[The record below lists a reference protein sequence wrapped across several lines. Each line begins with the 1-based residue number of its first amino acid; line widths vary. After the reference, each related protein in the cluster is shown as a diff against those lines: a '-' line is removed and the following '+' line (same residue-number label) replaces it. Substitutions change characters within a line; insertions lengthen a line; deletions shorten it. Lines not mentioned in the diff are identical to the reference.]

1 MSSSTPEPNVRNP
14 SMNSPS
20 KLFLTLASIVFL
32 VISLARTMIA
42 TETALPELQM
52 LLPGFQAR
60 ELPID
65 LPNVNNLRYRRD
77 GQLYALGYN
86 GDVWLLS
93 DSNSDGSEDTVHK
106 FFDNQSRLRGPIG
119 MAVIPDSHFLLA
131 PTVKDGKTVGQGIIV
146 ASKGK
151 VSAILDLDG
160 DDIAEEERVIASG
173 WVEIP
178 QNVDAIGVAISP
190 VDNSI
195 YFGIGVKDYN
205 NAYQVDE
212 DGTAQYDPTTQ
223 RGTIQRIAP
232 DLSSRE
238 TVCSGVRFTIGLA
251 FDMHNELF
259 ATDQEGA
266 TWLANG
272 NPFDE
277 LLHIQTNKRYGFPPR
292 HPKHLPHVFDEPS
305 LFDYRPQHQSTCGM
319 AFNLPLK
326 Q

>member
-1 MSSSTPEPNVRNP
+1 MRSPFQLVLAPLPIVVLVLLLVRTTIAEET
-14 SMNSPS
+14 
-20 KLFLTLASIVFL
+20 TL
-32 VISLARTMIA
+32 
-42 TETALPELQM
+42 PKLQM

-60 ELPID
+60 ELPVD
-65 LPNVNNLRYRRD
+65 LPNINNLRYRRD

-93 DSNSDGSEDTVHK
+93 DSNSDGSEEKVHK

-119 MAVIPDSHFLLA
+119 MAVIPDNHFLLA
-131 PTVKDGKTVGQGIIV
+131 PTVKDGKTVGQGIVV

-160 DDIAEEERVIASG
+160 DNIAEEERVIASG

-212 DGTAQYDPTTQ
+212 DGIAHYDSTTQ

-232 DLSSRE
+232 DLASRE
-238 TVCSGVRFTIGLA
+238 TVCTGVRFTIGLA
-251 FDMHNELF
+251 FDLHNELF

-266 TWLANG
+266 TWLAN
-272 NPFDE
+272 
-277 LLHIQTNKRYGFPPR
+277 
-292 HPKHLPHVFDEPS
+292 
-305 LFDYRPQHQSTCGM
+305 
-319 AFNLPLK
+319 
-326 Q
+326 